1 MYNRYLLF
9 VGCLIVLC
17 GCSDSVSITSQ
28 SMAEHFD
35 AYCVMT
41 GGTLDESSDKTY
53 IYGVCNCA
61 GNPCIDSGCTADGLN
76 CNTAERRL
84 CKEGATRCV
93 NVPDE
98 TGASIGH
105 LQRCE
110 DGQFRDHEEC
120 AQVSCHYGN
129 NDQENG
135 VCGECIDH
143 KLQCSD
149 DGIVNCENG
158 KLAYMIEP
166 CADKRGCI
174 LKNGIPQCASCDSS
188 SGDYCANG
196 YMNRCVDGRYVQER
210 CPNGDCKGTT
220 QCGDCHDG
228 DFGCLAILDS
238 DGMRWFYRSTCM
250 GGEFKTI
257 QESEKTLL
265 LTSLDTKFYDN
276 ETCEPCTNGSKRC
289 VDYKGKSYTFSCQ
302 PDGSYQFSE
311 LCANGC
317 DGDQCQTA
325 PQPPKDFC
333 EDLVD
338 GVYCDTDGH
347 IIQCKDKK
355 TSQTYTE
362 SCVTIDN
369 KSYSCKGLTSASAKE
384 CTGGCLNEFSPAVCM
399 TKANVEKNTLSL
411 RLSPQWQFIDDA
423 EDKINNNNK
432 ETQRVGTIK
441 KGTEVRV
448 LGCTKRKDIE
458 GTTHVCL
465 FNYDDVDPKFF
476 YTAYSNF
483 KFSSG
488 ANVNDLLDYD
498 IFISS
503 ITPNYVISMWDS
515 HTAVYEKAVGKSVS
529 ALVALMDVLCVLI
542 EKTTRQGDGKL
553 CSYYDAKTNKIT
565 DSFKNLIDN
574 IVEYNNQ
581 FNVTSPNGVRN
592 GIICTLLKEKYE
604 LDCNYWHHNDHQ
616 YTSQTCE
623 NGNCFSTEPSTNL
636 DQDKIVDRMA
646 NVLKEGGFI
655 IAKMN
660 KGQESDYW
668 GSDYRAFVIYGMDKN
683 AKVLYIDDPAGL
695 HFSETFDSFFER
707 NTDLFFVT
715 K

>member
-1 MYNRYLLF
+1 MNRTF
-9 VGCLIVLC
+9 VCSFICLAILC

-210 CPNGDCKGTT
+210 CPNGDCKGRT

-257 QESEKTLL
+257 QESEKPLI
-265 LTSLDTKFYDN
+265 LTSVDSKFYGD
-276 ETCEPCTNGSKRC
+276 ETCSLCEKGSKRC
-289 VDYKGKSYTFSCQ
+289 IDYHSKSYLFSCQ
-302 PDGSYQFSE
+302 SDGSYRFEQ
-311 LCANGC
+311 LCDSGC
-317 DGDQCQTA
+317 D
-325 PQPPKDFC
+325 KDGSC
-333 EDLVD
+333 GE
-338 GVYCDTDGH
+338 CTDG
-347 IIQCKDKK
+347 IKCDGSKLNVCEQGVLS
-355 TSQTYTE
+355 TS
-362 SCVTIDN
+362 
-369 KSYSCKGLTSASAKE
+369 SCKGGCENYLEQPICMTEATVNIDSMPLRRSPQWHFKDKNGDTTDNITNNE
-384 CTGGCLNEFSPAVCM
+384 GKTQVGGEIDKKGTVVSVVGC
-399 TKANVEKNTLSL
+399 TKANKSL
-411 RLSPQWQFIDDA
+411 DESSQYCFFRYG
-423 EDKINNNNK
+423 E
-432 ETQRVGTIK
+432 E
-441 KGTEVRV
+441 
-448 LGCTKRKDIE
+448 
-458 GTTHVCL
+458 
-465 FNYDDVDPKFF
+465 YF
-476 YTAYSNF
+476 YTAHKNL
-483 KFSSG
+483 KFSSDSDF
-488 ANVNDLLDYD
+488 NDLVNYN
-498 IFISS
+498 IYIPTV
-503 ITPNYVISMWDS
+503 TPNYSNSLWNSD
-515 HTAVYEKAVGKSVS
+515 AYQEAVGNQSS
-529 ALVALMDVLCVLI
+529 SLVALIDILCVLK
-542 EKTTRQGDGKL
+542 EGKTKYNHCTF
-553 CSYYDAKTNKIT
+553 YDSKGSVTN
-565 DSFKNLIDN
+565 SFKKLIES
-574 IVEYNNQ
+574 VKEYNNK
-581 FNVTSPNGVRN
+581 FNISEPSGLGNKV
-592 GIICTLLKEKYE
+592 ICPLLDEKYN
-604 LDCNYWHHNDHQ
+604 LKCDYWHRDGSL
-616 YTSQTCE
+616 YTSMICQ
-623 NGNCFSTEPSTNL
+623 NGECKPDTSSL
-636 DQDKIVDRMA
+636 DQTEIVDRMTD
-646 NVLKEGGFI
+646 VLSKGGFI
-655 IAKMN
+655 IAKLN
-660 KGQESDYW
+660 KGKQDDYW
-668 GSDYRAFVIYGMDKN
+668 KDKYRAFVIYGIDKN
-683 AKVLYIDDPAGL
+683 AEVLYIDDPADL
-695 HFSETFDSFFER
+695 HFSDTYESFFKR
-707 NTDLFFVT
+707 NVELFFVT
-715 K
+715 KK